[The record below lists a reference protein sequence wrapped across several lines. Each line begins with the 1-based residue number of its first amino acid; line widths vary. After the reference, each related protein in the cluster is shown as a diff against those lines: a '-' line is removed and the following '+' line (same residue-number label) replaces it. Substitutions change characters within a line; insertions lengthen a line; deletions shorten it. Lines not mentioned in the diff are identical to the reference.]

1 MNKGLAAHCL
11 PSDAFAVVGI
21 SWTDLYPSAKQNFV
35 LGQAAAEKRSAVVS
49 FGRFETNRGP
59 DAPALKSEDIMEV
72 DSELIW
78 KMFKV
83 NIFVVK
89 IRCIYQLFVF
99 FMTTKL

>member
-1 MNKGLAAHCL
+1 MMCWQLLAEDVNKGLAIHCL

-59 DAPALKSEDIMEV
+59 NAPALKLQDTMKVE
-72 DSELIW
+72 SELIW

-83 NIFVVK
+83 TMF
-89 IRCIYQLFVF
+89 QLVF
-99 FMTTKL
+99 GFFSL